1 MVRDHAS
8 RRSVWSQR
16 LRHAVRMVSVDN
28 VQSAVGSAGMMLF
41 TWGDGAYG
49 RLGHGS
55 MDSCYEP
62 RQVTALQHRHV
73 ATVSCGHYHTAAIC
87 CDMAATGVE
96 DFTHR
101 QPDAMESYDESIAA
115 DSLVRASMVRCTSGT
130 LYTWGGVFGTQGNFL
145 SSSNEG
151 CLGLPS
157 LEKHEGVDKPHAVEL
172 SDVVD
177 VACGLNFT
185 IAITMA
191 GAVYQM
197 GSMLRQGPVAKAP
210 WEGMS
215 QPMRVRGA
223 LAEVHAVRVVSGK
236 SHAMVA
242 ARSAGPEA
250 AGAMP
255 TLLVSWGSNEH
266 GQLGRSVPT
275 DRVSNTS
282 GRRAP
287 GEPLLP
293 TSAEMVHWLTPAL
306 VGDVRHSPIISIC
319 AAADTSSMVAQLP
332 RGVLATMLRSTNS
345 STLRK
350 STSSAPHGSPT
361 PGGRG
366 RFNPAKALLQTVR
379 PGGRAHERQDRAQR
393 PQTSN
398 TAQPGVVMLNS
409 TMPPS
414 SWVDH
419 MAVGPRAPHLVR
431 SSSAEAIPDLMMGPR
446 RKPAVLLPTIPPSLQ
461 SSAAAPQ
468 SQALPLE
475 AAITVTAETEDEK
488 EVPPPA
494 LAYGSTAEMMRK
506 LNRDGGRLKG
516 LASLPAS
523 PATGITTCHD
533 SNCIC
538 HFYTLRA

>member
-1 MVRDHAS
+1 MVRHS
-8 RRSVWSQR
+8 
-16 LRHAVRMVSVDN
+16 HAVARTCRLLCVRMRQRFPDHV
-28 VQSAVGSAGMMLF
+28 GMMLF

-87 CDMAATGVE
+87 CDMAATGHE
-96 DFTHR
+96 DFIQRT
-101 QPDAMESYDESIAA
+101 PDVMESYDESIAGESIA
-115 DSLVRASMVRCTSGT
+115 RASTMNCASGT

-185 IAITMA
+185 VAITTG

-197 GSMLRQGPVAKAP
+197 GSMLRQGPLQAAP
-210 WEGMS
+210 WESTS
-215 QPMRVRGA
+215 QPTRVRGV
-223 LAEVHAVRVVSGK
+223 LGEVHAVRVVSGK
-236 SHAMVA
+236 SHALIA
-242 ARSAGPEA
+242 ARPAGLESAGA
-250 AGAMP
+250 VP
-255 TLLVSWGSNEH
+255 TLLATWGSNDH
-266 GQLGRSVPT
+266 GQLGRQIPT
-275 DRVSNTS
+275 DRAGNNSS
-282 GRRAP
+282 RRAP

-293 TSAEMVHWLTPAL
+293 PAAELVHWLTPAL
-306 VGDVRHSPIISIC
+306 VGDMRHSPITSMS
-319 AAADTSSMVAQLP
+319 ASADTSCIVVQLP
-332 RGVLATMLRSTNS
+332 RGVLATLSRSTNS

-350 STSSAPHGSPT
+350 PTPNAPQGSPT

-379 PGGRAHERQDRAQR
+379 PGVRGPERSDKPQR
-393 PQTSN
+393 PQVTN
-398 TAQPGVVMLNS
+398 TAQAGVVMLNS

-419 MAVGPRAPHLVR
+419 KAPGPRAPHLVR

-461 SSAAAPQ
+461 SSAAAPP
-468 SQALPLE
+468 SQALLPE
-475 AAITVTAETEDEK
+475 ATITVMPDIEDEK

-523 PATGITTCHD
+523 PATGMIEILQTMLCLEMHWGTNGF
-533 SNCIC
+533 SVR
-538 HFYTLRA
+538 LA